1 MMDWYGD
8 GPGWGGWLMMT
19 VVMLAFWRLVVLG
32 VMARY
37 RSFRDHDRRPQDRQD
52 SADQVLRDRAA
63 RGEIDAEEYA
73 RRLEVL
79 ASGQR

>member
-19 VVMLAFWRLVVLG
+19 VVMLAFWSLVILAS
-32 VMARY
+32 MAVY
-37 RSFRDHDRRPQDRQD
+37 RSFRDDDRRRPEGRDG
-52 SADQVLRDRAA
+52 AEQVLRDRFA

-73 RRLEVL
+73 RRHEVL
-79 ASGQR
+79 ASGRH

>member
-19 VVMLAFWRLVVLG
+19 VVMLAFLSLVVLG
-32 VMARY
+32 AMALY
-37 RSFRDHDRRPQDRQD
+37 RSFRDDDHRPPGGRD
-52 SADQVLRDRAA
+52 SAEQVLRDRFA